1 MRILLLAAIAGC
13 AFGQASSVEEIMQRV
28 AANQDSAQDLR
39 KQWIYNQ
46 KQVLRMIRGNGKL
59 AREERREY
67 LILPRRKRTSRELV
81 KFEGKYESHGK
92 YIPFNEPGYEYKD
105 IDIDAD
111 VIDSLS
117 EDLTNDKGSHD
128 GISPDLF
135 PLTAKE
141 QRKYDFQLVA
151 RETYRERP
159 VLRIKFLPKRHPPDG
174 DTGSW
179 KGEALI
185 DAEEFQP
192 VSVHT
197 TLAYGIPMAVKVL
210 LGTNIKSLGFSVAYQ
225 KFADGVWFP
234 VSYGGEFEV
243 RAVFFYKRTI
253 SVSLVNSD
261 FRHADVTTNIAF
273 ALEDK

>member
-1 MRILLLAAIAGC
+1 MKILLLAAIAAC
-13 AFGQASSVEEIMQRV
+13 AFGQAPSVDEIMQRV

-67 LILPRRKRTSRELV
+67 LILPRRKRNSRELV

-92 YIPFNEPGYEYKD
+92 YIPFNEPGYEYKG
-105 IDIDAD
+105 IDIDAN

-117 EDLTNDKGSHD
+117 EDLTNDKDAHD

-141 QRKYDFQLVA
+141 QRKYDFQLA
-151 RETYRERP
+151 GAETYRGRA
-159 VLRIKFLPKRHPPDG
+159 VFRIKFQPKRHPVDG

-179 KGEALI
+179 KGEALV
-185 DAEEFQP
+185 DAAEYQP

-197 TLAYGIPMAVKVL
+197 SLAFGIPMAVKVL

-253 SVSLVNSD
+253 SVSLANSD

-273 ALEDK
+273 ALEDQ